1 MNISAC
7 FESTGSC
14 IFSQPIFAKTL
25 LVKKPCEMVTG
36 FVNANFS
43 LKTWKDDNNIKNR
56 QYLQPAEILELT
68 ETLGIKPY
76 LLENKCDRYGLP
88 YRQNIQGFSSGCD
101 GVSTILSLPQDV
113 SCHVRESCT
122 EISCCTETEI
132 ISRSLETKLI
142 IDPCDFRLT
151 VGIEK
156 LSFDVDLFD
165 FEWGK

>member
-1 MNISAC
+1 MELIIQTLSASEVYNRIPHAVDKKSISIRIEHLLLIYC
-7 FESTGSC
+7 F
-14 IFSQPIFAKTL
+14 L
-25 LVKKPCEMVTG
+25 
-36 FVNANFS
+36 
-43 LKTWKDDNNIKNR
+43 
-56 QYLQPAEILELT
+56 
-68 ETLGIKPY
+68 
-76 LLENKCDRYGLP
+76 
-88 YRQNIQGFSSGCD
+88 GCD
-101 GVSTILSLPQDV
+101 GVSTILSLPRDV
-113 SCHVRESCT
+113 SCHVGESCT